1 MQFPDTVTRLC
12 GLKRFSFGCHPDV
25 SCYTECCRELD
36 LPLTPYDVLRLCK
49 ELQIKPAAFID
60 HYVVMEQDEKD
71 VFPVLYLGM
80 VDDGKASCP
89 FVSKNGCRV
98 YNGRPGACRAYPVGR
113 GATLDGNG
121 KKQELYVLVQEEHCK
136 GFAEPREHTVAEW
149 FENQGLLEY
158 NAINDEVLTLL
169 QHEKVHQ
176 GMQLSRGQY
185 EMFLLALYKLDEFR
199 ELVSSREFQEGFA
212 LTEEERG
219 AVFSDDLSLLRLG
232 IRWLKE
238 TLFAEKT

>member
-25 SCYTECCRELD
+25 TCYTECCRELD
-36 LPLTPYDVLRLCK
+36 LPLTPYDVLRLCT

-60 HYVVMEQDEKD
+60 LYVVMERDENG

-89 FVSKNGCRV
+89 FVRKNGCSV

-121 KKQELYVLVQEEHCK
+121 TKQELYVLVQEEHCQ
-136 GFAEPREHTVAEW
+136 GFAELKEYTVAEW
-149 FENQGLLEY
+149 FENQGLQEY
-158 NAINDEVLTLL
+158 NVINDEVLSLL
-169 QHEKVHQ
+169 QHDKVHK
-176 GMQLSRGQY
+176 GMQLSRIQNQ
-185 EMFLLALYKLDEFR
+185 MFILALYKLDEFR
-199 ELVSSREFQEGFA
+199 ELVSSREFQEGFE
-212 LTEEERG
+212 LTEEERNSI
-219 AVFSDDLSLLRLG
+219 FSDDLSLLRFG

-238 TLFAEKT
+238 TLFAE